1 MGDFRAGLVSGIA
14 GNKGMLLGALKSK
27 DRSLRQL
34 LQGSSGG
41 GGDRG
46 CFCFY
51 EGGVRFFLLRLMGR

>member
-14 GNKGMLLGALKSK
+14 GNEGVLLEALKSE

-51 EGGVRFFLLRLMGR
+51 RG